1 MAVPPTGMSLGSVCR
16 RNWAM
21 AAPSEVSGKPRGS
34 PAKATAP
41 KRAPLSSRTMRAT
54 SALARAMREGA
65 TSRAY
70 MLLEK
75 SRITTTSRLVA
86 GTSFWPRLY
95 WGRAR
100 ATKARAT
107 ASTSSTPLTVRR
119 VEASKVVSAATRSGT
134 PKRATARRS
143 PSPPSSSSSATSS
156 ADSEPNNQ

>member
-1 MAVPPTGMSLGSVCR
+1 
-16 RNWAM
+16 M
-21 AAPSEVSGKPRGS
+21 AAPSEVSGKPSGS

-54 SALARAMREGA
+54 SALARAMREGT

-86 GTSFWPRLY
+86 GTSFCPRLY

-107 ASTSSTPLTVRR
+107 ARTRSTPFTVRR
-119 VEASKVVSAATRSGT
+119 EEASKVTSAAIRSGT
-134 PKRATARRS
+134 PKRAAARRR
-143 PSPPSSSSSATSS
+143 PTPPRSSSSATSS
-156 ADSEPNNQ
+156 AEKEPKSQ